1 MGKARRTRGQREQP
15 ATGAGASAVFPN
27 FPYEKKFSRAEIEEL
42 LARAKMVGNAM
53 RDGVAPSGH
62 TLFIPGDMFEMWMIH
77 AALAGVTVDE
87 SLAHIRSKP
96 AKDSPFEDAVEW
108 VLKREDTPEAL
119 AEETEAAADAYLK
132 RFNESQRELRPEV
145 RDAIRRRMK
154 AAAEAGREW
163 VADDPDAEQRID
175 TSAGFGPPRLA
186 EVRPDETETPP

>member
-15 ATGAGASAVFPN
+15 TTGASAATVFPN
-27 FPYEKKFSRAEIEEL
+27 FPYEKKFTREEIRDITD
-42 LARAKMVGNAM
+42 RAKLVGDAM

-87 SLAHIRSKP
+87 SLAYIRAKP

-108 VLKREDTPEAL
+108 VLKRDDTPEAL
-119 AEETEAAADAYLK
+119 EAEAEAAADAYLR
-132 RFNESQRELRPEV
+132 RFEESQRELRPEV
-145 RDAIRRRMK
+145 RDVIRRRMK

-163 VADDPDAEQRID
+163 VADDPDAEHRID
-175 TSAGFGPPRLA
+175 TPKDFGPPRLA
-186 EVRPDETETPP
+186 RPDETETTP